1 MLNDTGCT
9 LKSMTPVQTIPK
21 PMAFAQTLVM
31 KVDMVVSKK
40 LLCREFEQSE
50 IILAVMESDRSNVVA
65 RRLYIR
71 VHVANADTLVA
82 HGHFDP

>member
-1 MLNDTGCT
+1 MLNDTGRT

-40 LLCREFEQSE
+40 LLCREFE
-50 IILAVMESDRSNVVA
+50 
-65 RRLYIR
+65 
-71 VHVANADTLVA
+71 
-82 HGHFDP
+82 